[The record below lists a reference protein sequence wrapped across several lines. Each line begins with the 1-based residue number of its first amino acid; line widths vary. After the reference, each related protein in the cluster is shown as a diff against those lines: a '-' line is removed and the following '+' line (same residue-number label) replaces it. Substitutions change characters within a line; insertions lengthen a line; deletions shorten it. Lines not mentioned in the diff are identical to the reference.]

1 MRRYVNAHPVP
12 IDLERDVDR
21 TGTDERRSFC
31 QGGPCYGMRMDD
43 DPVLADAIER
53 LDRRYGLAAKRRHEP
68 ELDTILEEFV
78 GRLRGAFGSLSSV
91 RGKRI
96 LDLASGSNT
105 SRHPQTGRRTAV
117 FEPWF
122 SRLLLELGAKPVAI
136 DLGDLADEPFEHH
149 RVDLGRPGALDFL
162 PAASFD
168 GVQDSRLFGSPE
180 FRSAYPGRADRV
192 RVKAEIKRQERRLLR
207 PGGVLIHTDEP

>member
-1 MRRYVNAHPVP
+1 
-12 IDLERDVDR
+12 
-21 TGTDERRSFC
+21 
-31 QGGPCYGMRMDD
+31 MDD
-43 DPVLADAIER
+43 DPVLATAMDA
-53 LDRRYGLAAKRRHEP
+53 LGRRYGLAAKRRREP
-68 ELDTILEEFV
+68 ELDTILDEFV
-78 GRLRGAFGSLSSV
+78 ARLRAAFGSLAAV

-96 LDLASGSNT
+96 LDLASGSNS
-105 SRHPQTGRRTAV
+105 SRHPGTGRRTAL

-122 SRLLLELGAKPVAI
+122 SRLLVELGADPVAL
-136 DLGDLADEPFEHH
+136 DLGDLEGEPFEHH
-149 RVDLGRPGALDFL
+149 RVDLGLPGALDFL

-180 FRSAYPGRADRV
+180 FRAAYPGRASRA

>member
-1 MRRYVNAHPVP
+1 
-12 IDLERDVDR
+12 
-21 TGTDERRSFC
+21 
-31 QGGPCYGMRMDD
+31 MDD
-43 DPVLADAIER
+43 DQVLATAMDG
-53 LDRRYGLAAKRRHEP
+53 LDRRDAFERKRRREP
-68 ELDTILEEFV
+68 ELNDTLKEFV
-78 GRLRGAFGSLSSV
+78 ARLRGAYGSLEAV

-96 LDLASGSNT
+96 LDLASGSNS
-105 SRHPQTGRRTAV
+105 SRSPKTGGRTAL

-122 SRLLLELGAKPVAI
+122 SRLLVELGADPVAL
-136 DLGDLADEPFEHH
+136 DLGDLEGEPFEHH
-149 RVDLGRPGALDFL
+149 RVDLGRPGELDFL

-180 FRSAYPGRADRV
+180 FRAAYPGRASRA

>member
-1 MRRYVNAHPVP
+1 MN
-12 IDLERDVDR
+12 
-21 TGTDERRSFC
+21 
-31 QGGPCYGMRMDD
+31 D
-43 DPVLADAIER
+43 DPLAASVMEG
-53 LDRRYGLAAKRRHEP
+53 LARRYGLDRKMLREP
-68 ELDTILEEFV
+68 ELAAILDEFV
-78 GRLRGAFGSLSSV
+78 RRLRAAYGSLAGV

-96 LDLASGSNT
+96 LDLASGSNS
-105 SRHPQTGRRTAV
+105 SRSPKTGRRTAL

-122 SRLLLELGAKPVAI
+122 SRLIVELGADPVAI
-136 DLGDLADEPFEHH
+136 DLGDLEGEAFEHH
-149 RVDLGRPGALDFL
+149 RVDLGLPGALDFL

-180 FRSAYPGRADRV
+180 FQAAYPGRSNRA

>member
-1 MRRYVNAHPVP
+1 
-12 IDLERDVDR
+12 
-21 TGTDERRSFC
+21 
-31 QGGPCYGMRMDD
+31 MDD
-43 DPVLADAIER
+43 DPLLADAMNA
-53 LDRRYGLAAKRRHEP
+53 LDRRYALGRAMRHEP
-68 ELDTILEEFV
+68 ELRAILDEFV
-78 GRLRGAFGSLSSV
+78 GRLRAAFGSLAAL

-105 SRHPQTGRRTAV
+105 SRHPKTGRRTAI

-122 SRLLLELGAKPVAI
+122 SRLLVELGAEPVAI
-136 DLGDLADEPFEHH
+136 DLGDLEGEAFEHH
-149 RVDLGRPGALDFL
+149 RVDLGRAGGLDFL
-162 PAASFD
+162 ADASFD

-180 FRSAYPGRADRV
+180 FRSGYPGRADRA